1 MGKLIQIQLVD
12 FKSYKGSHT
21 IGPFSDFS
29 AIIGPNGAGKSN
41 LMDAISFV
49 LGIKSSHLRSSHLK
63 DLIYHDGIAQLTTA
77 SVSALYKT
85 SDDETITFTRTV
97 LASGSSEFRIN
108 HRVVSHGKYIDMLE
122 KQNILVKAKNFLV
135 FQGDVEAV
143 ASQSPKDLTRLIEQI
158 SGSLELKPEYERLKA
173 LHEKTSESSALN
185 FTKKRTMNAEM
196 KQFKEQQQ
204 DFERFELLKTKRD
217 KIIQIS
223 NLWKLYHLEKKCE
236 NINDTIENE
245 YEKSREYKE
254 KCENFQTQLKTQK
267 KSFAKVSKTVLLCEK
282 KLEDKNQEKLHLKPI
297 SLNVDEGLNHTTKR
311 IEIAKENLKS
321 TQSNLK
327 EQIKGLNG
335 LRSDLKNIEAA
346 MANHEE
352 KMELESHFKG
362 PALGE
367 KQLVEYKKLR
377 QACDTQTFSEQTRLK
392 HLQRQLEST
401 TETSDRLNSGINIH
415 KERLKSI
422 VVDKNQFG
430 IREKKLQESI
440 DSTMTTLKQN
450 QIKVRDM
457 EGEQRKLYQHE
468 IEINEKLL
476 EISNR
481 LMQARVDQ
489 RESDR
494 TQKFKETLE
503 TLKRLYPGV
512 LGKIVDLCKPT
523 QRKYDLAVSIVMGK
537 NMDAIVVDTEKTA
550 IECIS
555 YMRDQRSGQ
564 ATFLPLD
571 TINVK
576 AINEKYRSF
585 TKGARLALDV
595 IQFDGNCERA
605 IKYVVGNAIIADS
618 DAIARYICYEK
629 RQEVKVVTL
638 DGTVFHKTGMITGG
652 QGDIESTHSKRWEQ
666 KELDELKKRRDA
678 FSEQL
683 QEIAKK
689 KRRAA
694 HDEQLQSET
703 AALESGLSRMQEDL
717 SATVQKIQS
726 FDTEIVYLESQLKK
740 LQADL
745 KKSNDQKQKIEED
758 IQEVDELIQT
768 VETKTFKKFCQSINI
783 NSIREYERFHLK
795 TTQKLTEQK
804 LEYSHAKVKLENMI
818 AFDTQRKEDTEKRI
832 SGMEQTIKELETK
845 LIGYQQKKK
854 DLASKIGQL
863 DSEYHELSDQLIKA
877 KDQLAIE
884 TSRLSEIKLSMTQ
897 DTKQYDHIKRN
908 ISKKESELEITS
920 AEKVALIRKCK
931 LGEIALPLANQKSLD
946 SIPLEALDL
955 PEGDEMDIDDS
966 QTPLSIKDLEFN
978 YASLSKDLRM
988 NNTEEQAM
996 DFSDKIRDMEAE
1008 MEQLAPSLRSIDKLG
1023 EVEKRLKETA
1033 NEFDHSRQEA
1043 KEAKEQFEDIKRERY
1058 EKFYNAYQYIADHI
1072 DKIYKE
1078 LTKSRT
1084 FPLGGTAYLSL
1095 EDSDE
1100 PYLDGI
1106 KYHAMP
1112 PMKRFR
1118 EMELLSGGEKTI
1130 VALALLFAIHSY
1142 QPSPFFILDEVDA
1155 ALDNT
1160 NVQKMTQYLRSR
1172 AGPDFQFIVISLKP
1186 LFYEQANSLVGIYRD
1201 QNQGTSS
1208 TLTLDLTKYD

>member
-1 MGKLIQIQLVD
+1 MTKRSLLLERTLTLY
-12 FKSYKGSHT
+12 F
-21 IGPFSDFS
+21 
-29 AIIGPNGAGKSN
+29 N
-41 LMDAISFV
+41 
-49 LGIKSSHLRSSHLK
+49 HLS
-63 DLIYHDGIAQLTTA
+63 
-77 SVSALYKT
+77 
-85 SDDETITFTRTV
+85 V

-430 IREKKLQESI
+430 IREKK
-440 DSTMTTLKQN
+440 
-450 QIKVRDM
+450 
-457 EGEQRKLYQHE
+457 
-468 IEINEKLL
+468 
-476 EISNR
+476 
-481 LMQARVDQ
+481 
-489 RESDR
+489 
-494 TQKFKETLE
+494 
-503 TLKRLYPGV
+503 
-512 LGKIVDLCKPT
+512 
-523 QRKYDLAVSIVMGK
+523 RKYDLAVSIVMGK

-758 IQEVDELIQT
+758 IQEVDELVQT
-768 VETKTFKKFCQSINI
+768 VETKTFKKFCQTINI

-1118 EMELLSGGEKTI
+1118 EMELLSGGEKTSI
-1130 VALALLFAIHSY
+1130 IIFINYFLVVALALLFAIHSY